1 MPPLEDSK
9 ENAPPPQQTAIGGAP
24 PENHTVCRF
33 LIKNLQGGE
42 GHAKAE
48 YRIDLVTS
56 THGLL
61 DIVLK
66 VFEVL
71 QKERLTTDIYS
82 SHLWSLTLAGTK
94 FENGW
99 RMLHH
104 SGPGPGWKMNHLDEE
119 DIRLLKDLAKP
130 LSEGQ
135 KGRFSGASVKFDIV
149 VEKAFVASID
159 PTKVKAYPK
168 LTAVEHHVSSKL
180 DADWLSNQQQE
191 DCALKRAAWA
201 DYYQGDN
208 VWKRDRRT
216 REMVPGKPEHGRWGP
231 DELEIMGLL
240 MKAGC
245 KFKKSWKNILEFAL
259 VDRAETSA
267 SGQWYKL
274 QKESYC
280 LDYIGRNK
288 SNEERILLAKR
299 LAKSRM
305 ETFLETAVPK
315 LEPHPWEK
323 TEMVL
328 RKRGLIDDTMCP
340 AAKKQKIRMYHLD
353 VTEGLFD
360 DDDDD
365 SQLIIGPNEVV

>member
-1 MPPLEDSK
+1 MPPLVASK
-9 ENAPPPQQTAIGGAP
+9 ENVPPPQQTATDGAP
-24 PENHTVCRF
+24 PEKHTVCRF
-33 LIKNLQGGE
+33 LIKNLQGGG

-56 THGLL
+56 KHGLL
-61 DIVLK
+61 DMVVK

-71 QKERLTTDIYS
+71 QKEKLTADRYS
-82 SHLWSLTLAGTK
+82 SHLWSLTLAGTN

-99 RMLHH
+99 RSHH
-104 SGPGPGWKMNHLDEE
+104 SGPGSKMNHLDEE

-130 LSEGQ
+130 LADGQ
-135 KGRFSGASVKFDIV
+135 KGRFSGESAKFDIV
-149 VEKAFVASID
+149 VEKAVVASID

-168 LTAVEHHVSSKL
+168 LTAVKNPVSSKL
-180 DADWLSNQQQE
+180 EADWLSNQQQA
-191 DCALKRAAWA
+191 DCAMKRAAWI

-208 VWKRDRRT
+208 VWKRDQHDHRSQ
-216 REMVPGKPEHGRWGP
+216 ELVAAKPEHGRWSP

-274 QKESYC
+274 QKATYH

-288 SNEERILLAKR
+288 SNEQRILLAKR
-299 LAKSRM
+299 LAKSSM
-305 ETFLETAVPK
+305 ETFLENAVPK
-315 LEPHPWEK
+315 LGPHPWEK
-323 TEMVL
+323 TEAIL
-328 RKRGLIDDTMCP
+328 RKRGWIDDTMSS
-340 AAKKQKIRMYHLD
+340 ALKKQKICMHHFD
-353 VTEGLFD
+353 VQEGLYGHLSD
-360 DDDDD
+360 DE
-365 SQLIIGPNEVV
+365 S